1 MGQADRKTPD
11 DPQVRALP
19 RGKTPP
25 AIERSVFN
33 FIQTAIG
40 NRQSAIGNRQSA
52 IGHKRHQRWASGDG
66 LAIPGPATR
75 RVGALVFLT
84 KLS

>member
-33 FIQTAIG
+33 FITD
-40 NRQSAIGNRQSA
+40 SNRQSA